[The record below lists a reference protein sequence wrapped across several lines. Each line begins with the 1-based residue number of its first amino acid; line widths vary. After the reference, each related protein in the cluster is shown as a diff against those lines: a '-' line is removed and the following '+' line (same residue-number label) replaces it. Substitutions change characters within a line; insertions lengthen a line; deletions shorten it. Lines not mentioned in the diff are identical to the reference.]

1 MIKRRLLALG
11 CAVTLAV
18 ALTACGAEKNE
29 NSGSTGGA
37 KATVT
42 QEAAADSESSSDTE
56 GVPET
61 DTEAAQNATV
71 SQLAGPEKGETV
83 AIMNIK
89 GFGVIKVHFFEK
101 AAPKAVENF
110 ISLAKSGYYD
120 GLTFHRVI
128 NDFMIQ
134 GGDPTGTGTGG
145 ESTWGAD
152 FEDEINKYLIP
163 LRGSLCMANAG
174 GGNTNGSQFFLVQSS
189 QIDSTDS
196 QQLQDELEYYTN
208 YYQTATGLSLDAFDS
223 SVLDNYT
230 KVGGCIHL
238 SGGHSVFGQ
247 VYEGLDVLDEIAK
260 TATDEKDKPVEDV
273 VIQSVEI
280 TTYEGE

>member
-1 MIKRRLLALG
+1 MIKRKILALG
-11 CAVTLAV
+11 CAFTLTMG
-18 ALTACGAEKNE
+18 LTACGTNDNDNKG
-29 NSGSTGGA
+29 SSTGQA
-37 KATVT
+37 EVTIT
-42 QEAAADSESSSDTE
+42 QEAQAEE
-56 GVPET
+56 GAGEMPET
-61 DTEAAQNATV
+61 DAEAAQNAV
-71 SQLAGPEKGETV
+71 VEQLAPPEKGETV

-89 GFGVIKVHFFEK
+89 GFGTIKMRFFEE

-128 NDFMIQ
+128 NEFMIQ

-163 LRGSLCMANAG
+163 LRGALCMANAG

-196 QQLQDELEYYTN
+196 QQLQDELEYYTS

-230 KVGGCIHL
+230 QVGGCIHL

-247 VYEGLDVLDEIAK
+247 VYEGLDVLDSIAA
-260 TATDEKDKPVEDV
+260 TATDENDKPVEDV
-273 VIQSVEI
+273 VIESVEI
-280 TTYEGE
+280 TTYEG